1 MVIVRDENME
11 NGDNEESAVY
21 TLHNRICEFC
31 VMLFVK
37 EKINVMKELPTGKI
51 KVQIK
56 VDSFHFAI
64 LQGF

>member
-1 MVIVRDENME
+1 M
-11 NGDNEESAVY
+11 Y
-21 TLHNRICEFC
+21 TLHNRIWEFC

-64 LQGF
+64 LQVARLLKTNIKTVRNDVNLFA

>member
-11 NGDNEESAVY
+11 TMRKVQC
-21 TLHNRICEFC
+21 TLYIIVFVCEF
-31 VMLFVK
+31 MLFVK